1 VLDAAARETGL
12 TGQKVRDLLGAFL
25 FSGEDANKQLSDISG
40 GEQRRLSLAILV
52 ASGANL
58 LLLDEPTN
66 HLDIESREALEDAL
80 LGFPGAVV
88 LISHDRALLEA
99 VGSRTLVCENGELT
113 NHMTGWAEYQ
123 KRRDEAAEA
132 EQEKAAASRPAGK
145 SGNARRGGSPGK
157 EVARTRR
164 RVENLEK
171 KIEQAEARL
180 AEIED
185 ELSDPAAWST
195 PEKSEKATRR
205 HDRAKEKVA
214 SLYAEW
220 EEADQVARET
230 AEAATA

>member
-1 VLDAAARETGL
+1 VSVALGRVQADEKDVGPGNLGGLGYAGRGLAMRTYEMLVRGARGVDGVRYSVL
-12 TGQKVRDLLGAFL
+12 
-25 FSGEDANKQLSDISG
+25 
-40 GEQRRLSLAILV
+40 QRRPGEAWPRIL
-52 ASGANL
+52 
-58 LLLDEPTN
+58 
-66 HLDIESREALEDAL
+66 
-80 LGFPGAVV
+80 
-88 LISHDRALLEA
+88 
-99 VGSRTLVCENGELT
+99 
-113 NHMTGWAEYQ
+113 
-123 KRRDEAAEA
+123 
-132 EQEKAAASRPAGK
+132 
-145 SGNARRGGSPGK
+145 
-157 EVARTRR
+157 EVMVRR